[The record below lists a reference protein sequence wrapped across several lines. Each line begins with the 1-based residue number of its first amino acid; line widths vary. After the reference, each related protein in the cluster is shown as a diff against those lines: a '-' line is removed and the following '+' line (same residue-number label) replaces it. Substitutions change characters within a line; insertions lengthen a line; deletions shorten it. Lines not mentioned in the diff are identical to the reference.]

1 MKNKKTIIITATA
14 IIIIAGGC
22 WIFGGTKAKNRIDF
36 VTEQVQ
42 KGNVSNS
49 ITATG
54 TIEPVTE
61 VEVGTQVSGQ
71 ELEQDKQEFEGLL
84 LEVNC
89 QIAELRNLLK
99 EINAV
104 KEELEKINQCSVSH
118 IKAKEVRRQ
127 RLEQRNDA
135 LANEFRRLKPEI
147 ADAHKKLNNLIE
159 GIAAYAGTMQNL
171 HDLLKASFPIRFAEN
186 DRQALLEGVNAI
198 ADNAISR
205 IRREREKADNDIRRN
220 ENHISMTQATF
231 WGMIALLLI
240 LASFFALVIFA
251 NVKLLHLEILNE
263 ITVVYAGLIA
273 ITLAAVSFIFY
284 KWKH

>member
-1 MKNKKTIIITATA
+1 M
-14 IIIIAGGC
+14 
-22 WIFGGTKAKNRIDF
+22 
-36 VTEQVQ
+36 
-42 KGNVSNS
+42 
-49 ITATG
+49 
-54 TIEPVTE
+54 
-61 VEVGTQVSGQ
+61 
-71 ELEQDKQEFEGLL
+71 
-84 LEVNC
+84 EVNC

-104 KEELEKINQCSVSH
+104 KEELEKDKPMLCQPHQGEKKHGGKDLNNGTM
-118 IKAKEVRRQ
+118 
-127 RLEQRNDA
+127 RLPTSSADSS
-135 LANEFRRLKPEI
+135 RRLRMRI
-147 ADAHKKLNNLIE
+147 KKLNDLIE

>member
-1 MKNKKTIIITATA
+1 MKQPDTSALRGRLNNYT
-14 IIIIAGGC
+14 
-22 WIFGGTKAKNRIDF
+22 
-36 VTEQVQ
+36 
-42 KGNVSNS
+42 
-49 ITATG
+49 
-54 TIEPVTE
+54 P
-61 VEVGTQVSGQ
+61 GQ

-147 ADAHKKLNNLIE
+147 ADAHKKLNDLIE

-186 DRQALLEGVNAI
+186 NRQALLEEINTI
-198 ADNAISR
+198 ADNAMSH
-205 IRREREKADNDIRRN
+205 IRWEREKVDNDIRRN
-220 ENHISMTQATF
+220 ENRISMTQTTF
-231 WGMIALLLI
+231 WGMVILLLI
-240 LASFFALVIFA
+240 FATFFAFVIFA
-251 NVKLLHLEILNE
+251 NVKLLHSEIVSE
-263 ITVVYAGLIA
+263 ITVVYVGLVA
-273 ITLAAVSFIFY
+273 ITLASISY
-284 KWKH
+284 LL

>member
-1 MKNKKTIIITATA
+1 MRQPDTSALRERLNNYT
-14 IIIIAGGC
+14 
-22 WIFGGTKAKNRIDF
+22 
-36 VTEQVQ
+36 
-42 KGNVSNS
+42 
-49 ITATG
+49 
-54 TIEPVTE
+54 P
-61 VEVGTQVSGQ
+61 GQ
-71 ELEQDKQEFEGLL
+71 ELNEDKQELEGLL
-84 LEVNC
+84 LKVNC
-89 QIAELRNLLK
+89 QITELRNLLK

-118 IKAKEVRRQ
+118 IKAKEARRQ

-147 ADAHKKLNNLIE
+147 ADAHKKLNDLIE

-240 LASFFALVIFA
+240 LASFFCPCHFRKRETTPFRDFERNNSCICRIDCHHISCG
-251 NVKLLHLEILNE
+251 LLYLL
-263 ITVVYAGLIA
+263 
-273 ITLAAVSFIFY
+273 
-284 KWKH
+284 